1 MKQVRNPE
9 KSTFTS
15 ILPTISM
22 TENRKIA
29 RVLQLIIRLRS
40 PLGCEKTETA
50 ALFDVT
56 VRTIERHIKLLRE
69 LGFRI
74 EQQGGRYRIIS
85 SNQSKFLHEELI
97 AFSLEEAQLLREALL
112 HHRMSGPMERQLLD
126 KLYALTE
133 MEELADSMTNLE
145 RSRTIALIRRAI
157 RDKKQVMLVDYES
170 ANSHS
175 TRSRIVEPQRFLD
188 YFRYLLAYEPETGQ
202 SKTFKTDRI
211 GEVKVMSRSWKHADK
226 HQRMGMDAFGLTGIH
241 PVTVRLHLSQRA
253 RQLLCEEFPDAASGI
268 ETKGKTNVF
277 VGQVYGFEGIGRFV
291 TGLLGEVEVIEPQ
304 TFKDYIKEK
313 IKKYCQ

>member
-1 MKQVRNPE
+1 
-9 KSTFTS
+9 
-15 ILPTISM
+15 M

-29 RVLQLIIRLRS
+29 RVLQFIIRLRS
-40 PLGCEKTETA
+40 PLGCEKAETA
-50 ALFDVT
+50 AFFDVT

-74 EQQGGRYRIIS
+74 ELQEGRYRIIS
-85 SNQSKFLHEELI
+85 STQSKFRHEELI

-170 ANSHS
+170 ANSSS

-188 YFRYLLAYEPETGQ
+188 YFRYLLAYEPEAGQ

-211 GEVKVMSRSWKHADK
+211 GEVKLLNRAWKHADK
-226 HQRMGMDAFGLTGIH
+226 HQRMGMDAFGLTGKEAI
-241 PVTVRLHLSQRA
+241 TVQLRLSQRA
-253 RQLLCEEFPDAASGI
+253 RQLLCEEFPDAASSI
-268 ETKGKTNVF
+268 ETKGKTGTF
-277 VGQVYGFEGIGRFV
+277 IGQVYGFAGIGRFV
-291 TGLLGEVEVIEPQ
+291 MGLLDEVEVIEPQ
-304 TFKDYIKEK
+304 AFKDYIKEK
-313 IKKYCQ
+313 IKNYCQ